1 MAPCISLKILFPGP
15 LSCISARIDC
25 SRVSL
30 LFPAPPR
37 LLPLMRLQAPRVIA
51 LLLIA
56 QCCVTHSS
64 AASTSPTLVSARIK
78 HVVVVMEENR
88 SFDHFFGFA
97 KKLAGMAVDGLTG
110 YESNPLNGSRAYSRR
125 IAVDDQSPYLGPCD
139 PDPSTSATTAK
150 IFGVSNA
157 AHGKLSRSH
166 ARMQEPDSGMIIN
179 R

>member
-1 MAPCISLKILFPGP
+1 
-15 LSCISARIDC
+15 
-25 SRVSL
+25 
-30 LFPAPPR
+30 
-37 LLPLMRLQAPRVIA
+37 MRLHSPRAIA
-51 LLLIA
+51 LLLVA
-56 QCCVTHSS
+56 QHCVMHLSASS
-64 AASTSPTLVSARIK
+64 TATTSASARIK

-139 PDPSTSATTAK
+139 PDHSTSATTAK

-166 ARMQEPDSGMIIN
+166 ARMQGFVEFEQAQHGNSSHEPMPAAPRGSTRAPHQPLKPQRGADPHCARKGW
-179 R
+179 